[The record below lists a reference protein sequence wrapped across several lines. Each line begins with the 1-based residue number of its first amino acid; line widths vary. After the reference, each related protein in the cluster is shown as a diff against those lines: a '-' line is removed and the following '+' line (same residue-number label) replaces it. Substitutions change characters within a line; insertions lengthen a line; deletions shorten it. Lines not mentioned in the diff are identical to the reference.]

1 MAGYLILLVQM
12 IINIITVVL
21 ILNALMSFAPLE
33 PWHPVRRFL
42 NNLAE
47 PLVRPFRN
55 LIPPAGMFDFSVMV
69 ALIAYQL
76 VGRLIIVLIQSAFS

>member
-1 MAGYLILLVQM
+1 VGEYLVFLVSWVVR
-12 IINIITVVL
+12 IITVIL
-21 ILNALMSFAPLE
+21 ILNALISFAPLD
-33 PWHPVRRFL
+33 PWHPVRRTL

-76 VGRLIIVLIQSAFS
+76 AGMLIVTLIRSAFS

>member
-1 MAGYLILLVQM
+1 MASYLILLVQM
-12 IINIITVVL
+12 LVNIITVVL
-21 ILNALMSFAPLE
+21 ILNALISFAPLE

-47 PLVRPFRN
+47 PLARPFRN
-55 LIPPAGMFDFSVMV
+55 LIPPVGMFDLSIMI

-76 VGRLIIVLIQSAFS
+76 VGRLLIVLIQSAFS

>member
-1 MAGYLILLVQM
+1 MV
-12 IINIITVVL
+12 INIITVVL
-21 ILNALMSFAPLE
+21 ILNALISFAPLD
-33 PWHPVRRFL
+33 PWHPARRFL

-55 LIPPAGMFDFSVMV
+55 LIPSAGMFDFSVMV

-76 VGRLIIVLIQSAFS
+76 AGRLVIVLIQSAFS

>member
-1 MAGYLILLVQM
+1 MAIYLIQLVQLV
-12 IINIITVVL
+12 INIITVIL
-21 ILNALMSFAPLE
+21 ILNALMSFAPLD
-33 PWHPVRRFL
+33 PWHPARRFL

-55 LIPPAGMFDFSVMV
+55 LIPPAGMFDLSVMI

-76 VGRLIIVLIQSAFS
+76 AGRLIIVLIQSAFS

>member
-1 MAGYLILLVQM
+1 VASYLILLVQM
-12 IINIITVVL
+12 IVNILTVVL
-21 ILNALMSFAPLE
+21 ILNALISFAPLE

-55 LIPPAGMFDFSVMV
+55 LIPPVGMFDLSVMV

-76 VGRLIIVLIQSAFS
+76 AGRVIILLIQSAFS

>member
-1 MAGYLILLVQM
+1 VADYLSLLVQM
-12 IINIITVVL
+12 VVNIITVVL
-21 ILNALMSFAPLE
+21 ILNALISFAPLD
-33 PWHPVRRFL
+33 PWHPARRFL

-76 VGRLIIVLIQSAFS
+76 AGRLLIVLIQSSFG

>member
-1 MAGYLILLVQM
+1 VASYLILLVQM
-12 IINIITVVL
+12 VINIITVVL

-33 PWHPVRRFL
+33 PWHPARRFL

-76 VGRLIIVLIQSAFS
+76 AGRLIIVLIQSAFS

>member
-1 MAGYLILLVQM
+1 MATYLILLVQM
-12 IINIITVVL
+12 VINIITVVL
-21 ILNALMSFAPLE
+21 ILNALISFAPLD
-33 PWHPVRRFL
+33 PWHPARRFL

-55 LIPPAGMFDFSVMV
+55 LIPSAGMFDFSVMV

-76 VGRLIIVLIQSAFS
+76 AGRLVIVLIQSAFS

>member
-1 MAGYLILLVQM
+1 VATYLILLVQM
-12 IINIITVVL
+12 VINIITVVL
-21 ILNALMSFAPLE
+21 ILNALISFAPLD
-33 PWHPVRRFL
+33 PWHPARRFL

-55 LIPPAGMFDFSVMV
+55 LIPSAGMFDFSVMV

-76 VGRLIIVLIQSAFS
+76 AGRLVIVLIQSAFS

>member
-1 MAGYLILLVQM
+1 MASYLALLVQM
-12 IINIITVVL
+12 VVNIITVVL
-21 ILNALMSFAPLE
+21 ILNALISFAPLE
-33 PWHPVRRFL
+33 PWHPARRFL

-55 LIPPAGMFDFSVMV
+55 LIPPAGMFDFSIMV

-76 VGRLIIVLIQSAFS
+76 AGRLLIILIQSAFS

>member
-1 MAGYLILLVQM
+1 VASYLILLVQM
-12 IINIITVVL
+12 VINIITVVL
-21 ILNALMSFAPLE
+21 ILNALMSFAPLD
-33 PWHPVRRFL
+33 PWHPARRFL

-76 VGRLIIVLIQSAFS
+76 AGRLVIVLIQSAFS

>member
-1 MAGYLILLVQM
+1 MANYLSLLIQM
-12 IINIITVVL
+12 VVNIITVVL
-21 ILNALMSFAPLE
+21 ILNALMSFAPLD
-33 PWHPVRRFL
+33 PWHPARRFL

-76 VGRLIIVLIQSAFS
+76 AGRILIALIQSSFG